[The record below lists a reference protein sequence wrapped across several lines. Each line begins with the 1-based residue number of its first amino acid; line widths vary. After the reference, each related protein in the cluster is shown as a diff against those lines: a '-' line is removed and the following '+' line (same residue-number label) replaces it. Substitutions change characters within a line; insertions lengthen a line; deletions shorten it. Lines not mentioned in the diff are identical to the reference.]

1 MTESGSKLRIFKILK
16 IIISSLLIT
25 VLLLFTIAAIRTLSL
40 DVNAGLQLAHWE
52 KTNNKSLVIDHHQRE
67 ELLANFKE
75 AIRIPTVSFSR
86 TEINTTALLEFD
98 RFLRKAFPTV
108 FSSSLVHHELVA
120 NYSHLFCVKG
130 SQPELVP
137 YMLLAHI
144 DVVPAS
150 ESDGW
155 EAPPFSAK
163 EIDGFIYGRGTIDD
177 KNSLMV

>member
-1 MTESGSKLRIFKILK
+1 MS
-16 IIISSLLIT
+16 
-25 VLLLFTIAAIRTLSL
+25 
-40 DVNAGLQLAHWE
+40 
-52 KTNNKSLVIDHHQRE
+52 
-67 ELLANFKE
+67 
-75 AIRIPTVSFSR
+75 
-86 TEINTTALLEFD
+86 
-98 RFLRKAFPTV
+98 AFPTV
-108 FSSSLVHHELVA
+108 FSSSLVHHELVG
-120 NYSHLFCVKG
+120 NYSHLFWVKG